1 MKQVPRIAVIGA
13 GMAGIAAARSLCAQK
28 CAVTV
33 FEKSRGLGGR
43 CATKRWEEHVID
55 HGAQYFTLRDPD
67 FSSEVRAALGGS
79 LCRIVAPVLAEDG
92 SVLPDDGRYYHAE
105 GNSRLARGL
114 AGALDIRCGFAVAAA
129 ADRIIDGQRYDAIVS
144 TAPLPQTLAL
154 AGGAGRPAIDYVP
167 CLTAVFLYHHSAS
180 EALPAAYAR
189 SDRSGSP
196 LAWSAC
202 ENHKTGRIRPGFL
215 CIVAQASEVFSREFL
230 EDDPGE
236 WSQRMRALV
245 EERWEIPSDCLA
257 GHFTHRWRYARV
269 AAPLSTPPDLPE
281 GWFYAGDALAG
292 SRVESAWLA
301 GRDVAA
307 RVGVFLENADSWA

>member
-1 MKQVPRIAVIGA
+1 
-13 GMAGIAAARSLCAQK
+13 MAGIAAARSLCEQK

-43 CATKRWEEHVID
+43 CATKRWEDHVVD

-67 FSSEVRAALGGS
+67 FSSEVRAAVGGS
-79 LCRIVAPVLAEDG
+79 LCRIGAPVLSEDG
-92 SVLPDDGRYYHAE
+92 SPLPDDGRYYHAD

-114 AGALDIRCGFAVAAA
+114 AGGLDVRCGVAVAPIV
-129 ADRIIDGQRYDAIVS
+129 DQVIDGQRYHAIVS

-154 AGGAGRPAIDYVP
+154 AGVSDGPNVDYVP
-167 CLTAVFLYHHSAS
+167 CLTAVFLYTHPLA
-180 EALPAAYAR
+180 EALPGAYAR

-202 ENHKTGRIRPGFL
+202 ENHKTGRIRPGSL
-215 CIVAQASEVFSREFL
+215 GMVAQASEVFSREFL
-230 EDDPGE
+230 EEDPGE
-236 WSQRMRALV
+236 WSQRLRALV
-245 EERWEIPSDCLA
+245 EERWEIPSDRLA
-257 GHFTHRWRYARV
+257 GHFAHRWRYARV

-281 GWFYAGDALAG
+281 GWFFAGDALAG

-307 RVGVFLENADSWA
+307 RVGSFLENADSWA